1 MRTYSNVLEE
11 LCQLLDDA
19 VNLAEENESPEQML
33 SHLNVKALKRL
44 SVDSE
49 LHGDASLTKKL
60 TSLLVFS
67 DETGK
72 RRRDILSTPNPKY
85 QKGTFNTT
93 ARDIL
98 GSFCV
103 QSAISFLFVNEHK
116 KFIHCYFIVDNESQK
131 LNSVSFNET
140 IYNENDPEM
149 IGSINL
155 INNLE
160 RGYNSL
166 TDYK

>member
-33 SHLNVKALKRL
+33 SHLDVKALKRL

-72 RRRDILSTPNPKY
+72 RRRDILLPTN
-85 QKGTFNTT
+85 
-93 ARDIL
+93 R
-98 GSFCV
+98 
-103 QSAISFLFVNEHK
+103 
-116 KFIHCYFIVDNESQK
+116 
-131 LNSVSFNET
+131 
-140 IYNENDPEM
+140 
-149 IGSINL
+149 
-155 INNLE
+155 
-160 RGYNSL
+160 
-166 TDYK
+166 

>member
-11 LCQLLDDA
+11 LCLLLNDA
-19 VNLAEENESPEQML
+19 VNLAEENETADQKL
-33 SHLNVKALKRL
+33 KHLDVKALKVL
-44 SVDSE
+44 SNDSE
-49 LHGDASLTKKL
+49 AEGDSSLNKKL
-60 TSLLVFS
+60 TSLLVFA
-67 DETGK
+67 DETGA
-72 RRRDILSTPNPKY
+72 RRRNILNTPNRKY

-131 LNSVSFNET
+131 LVSVSFNET